1 MKQLFCIILSLMLSL
16 SLPIETDSGGLD
28 LIYNALNNKE
38 NKSNTGNE
46 LILRALNKD
55 KEDIE
60 IEIIKDKKE
69 IENRQETKPNK
80 PSKERM
86 VGIDISKWNGDID
99 WKAVKKAGVEFVII
113 RAGYGT
119 GYVDPYF
126 KKNIEAAIDND
137 MLIGVYWFSYSHTYQ
152 GAKAEA
158 EKCYKTIKPYKKH
171 IDLPVFWD
179 FEYDSVNHARK
190 HGHSISKKKASMMAD
205 TFCTTI
211 KNKGMRAGIYTNMDY
226 SKRYFTK
233 EVLNKY
239 HCWIAQ
245 WTSSCTYKEH
255 YIIWQCTDN
264 YYIGGKRFDKNYLY
278 YNRYLKDIS
287 SQKETRKKVRVKATA
302 YAGDGITSTGIRPRW
317 GVIAVDPSVIPY
329 GSRVYIPA
337 FKKIFIAEDCG
348 GGIKG
353 KRIDIFMNSEREAR
367 QWGVKNID
375 VYIIE

>member
-1 MKQLFCIILSLMLSL
+1 MKKLFCIILSLMLILTPMS
-16 SLPIETDSGGLD
+16 TDSGGLD
-28 LIYNALNNKE
+28 LIYNALNNKD
-38 NKSNTGNE
+38 KQSNIGNE

-69 IENRQETKPNK
+69 IENRQEIKLNK

-126 KKNIEAAIDND
+126 KQNIEAAIKND
-137 MLIGVYWFSYSHTYQ
+137 MLIGVYWFSYSYTYQ

-171 IDLPVFWD
+171 IDLPVFYD
-179 FEYDSVNHARK
+179 FEYDSINYARR
-190 HGHSISKKKASMMAD
+190 HGHKITKKKASGMAD
-205 TFCTTI
+205 TFCCTL
-211 KNKGMRAGIYTNMDY
+211 KNKGFRSGIYTNLDY
-226 SKRYFTK
+226 ARNYFTSD
-233 EVLNKY
+233 VLSKY
-239 HCWIAQ
+239 HTWIAT
-245 WTSSCTYKEH
+245 WSNSCVYKGH
-255 YIIWQCTDN
+255 YIIWQCTDS
-264 YYIGGKRFDKNYLY
+264 YYINGKKFDKNYLY

-287 SQKETRKKVRVKATA
+287 SKKETRKKVKVKATF
-302 YAGDGITSTGIRPRW
+302 YAGDPITSTGIKPRW
-317 GVIAVDPSVIPY
+317 GIIAVDPSVIPY
-329 GSRVYIPA
+329 GSRVYIPK
-337 FKKIFIAEDCG
+337 FKKTFIAEDTG
-348 GGIKG
+348 GAIVGN
-353 KRIDIFMNSEREAR
+353 RIDIYVSSEKEAR
-367 QWGVKNID
+367 QLGVQYLD

>member
-1 MKQLFCIILSLMLSL
+1 MKKLLCIILSLMFIMAPLSV
-16 SLPIETDSGGLD
+16 DSGGLD
-28 LIYNALNNKE
+28 IIYNALNNKD
-38 NKSNTGNE
+38 KQSNIGNE

-137 MLIGVYWFSYSHTYQ
+137 MLIGVYWFSYSWTYQ

-171 IDLPVFWD
+171 IDLPVFYD
-179 FEYDSVNHARK
+179 FEYDSINYARK

-205 TFCTTI
+205 TFCCTL
-211 KNKGMRAGIYTNMDY
+211 KNKGFRSGIYTNLDY
-226 SKRYFTK
+226 ARNYFTSD
-233 EVLNKY
+233 VLSKY
-239 HCWIAQ
+239 HTWIAT
-245 WTSSCTYKEH
+245 WSNSCVYKGH
-255 YIIWQCTDN
+255 YIIWQCTDS
-264 YYIGGKRFDKNYLY
+264 YYINGKKFDKNYLY

-287 SQKETRKKVRVKATA
+287 SQKETRKKIKVKATF
-302 YAGDGITSTGIRPRW
+302 YSGDPITSTEIKPRW
-317 GVIAVDPSVIPY
+317 GIIAVDPSVIPY
-329 GSRVYIPA
+329 GSRVYIPK
-337 FKKIFIAEDCG
+337 FKKTFIAEDTG
-348 GGIKG
+348 GAIVGN
-353 KRIDIFMNSEREAR
+353 RIDIYVSSEKEAR
-367 QWGVKNID
+367 QLGVQYLD
-375 VYIIE
+375 VYIIK

>member
-16 SLPIETDSGGLD
+16 SLPIKTDSGGLD
-28 LIYNALNNKE
+28 LIYNAIGNKD
-38 NKSNTGNE
+38 KQSNIGNQ
-46 LILRALNKD
+46 LILNALNKD

-69 IENRQETKPNK
+69 IENRQETKLNK

-99 WKAVKKAGVEFVII
+99 WKAVKKASVEFVII

-119 GYVDPYF
+119 GYIDPYF

-179 FEYDSVNHARK
+179 FEYDSVNYAKK

-205 TFCTTI
+205 TFCITI

-239 HCWIAQ
+239 HCWIAT
-245 WTSSCTYKEH
+245 WSNSCVYKGH
-255 YIIWQCTDN
+255 YIIWQCTDR
-264 YYIGGKRFDKNYLY
+264 YYINGKRFDKNYLY

-367 QWGVKNID
+367 NWGNRTID
-375 VYIIE
+375 IYIIE

>member
-16 SLPIETDSGGLD
+16 SLPIKTDSGGLD
-28 LIYNALNNKE
+28 LIYNAIGNKD
-38 NKSNTGNE
+38 KQSNIGNQ
-46 LILRALNKD
+46 LILNALNKD

-69 IENRQETKPNK
+69 IENRQETKLNK

-99 WKAVKKAGVEFVII
+99 WKAVKKASVEFVII

-119 GYVDPYF
+119 GYIDPYF

-179 FEYDSVNHARK
+179 FEYDSVNYAKK

-239 HCWIAQ
+239 HCWIAT
-245 WTSSCTYKEH
+245 WSNSCVYKGH
-255 YIIWQCTDN
+255 YIIWQCTDR
-264 YYIGGKRFDKNYLY
+264 YYINGKRFDKNYLY

-367 QWGVKNID
+367 NWGNRTID
-375 VYIIE
+375 IYIIE

>member
-1 MKQLFCIILSLMLSL
+1 MS
-16 SLPIETDSGGLD
+16 TDSGGLD

-69 IENRQETKPNK
+69 IENRQEIKLNK

-126 KKNIEAAIDND
+126 KQNIEAAIDND
-137 MLIGVYWFSYSHTYQ
+137 MLIGVYWFSYSYTYQ

-179 FEYDSVNHARK
+179 FEYDSVNYAKK
-190 HGHSISKKKASMMAD
+190 HGHSISKKKASVMAD

-226 SKRYFTK
+226 ANNYFTK

-245 WTSSCTYKEH
+245 WTSNCTYKQH
-255 YIIWQCTDN
+255 YIIWQCTDR
-264 YYIGGKRFDKNYLY
+264 YYINGKKFDKNYLY

-287 SQKETRKKVRVKATA
+287 SNKETRRKIRVKATF
-302 YAGDGITSTGIRPRW
+302 YAGDPITSTGIKPRW
-317 GVIAVDPSVIPY
+317 GIIAVDPSVIPY
-329 GSRVYIPA
+329 GSRVYIPK
-337 FKKIFIAEDCG
+337 FKKIFIAEDTG
-348 GGIKG
+348 GAIVGN
-353 KRIDIFMNSEREAR
+353 RIDIYVSSEKEAR
-367 QWGVKNID
+367 QLGVQYLD

>member
-1 MKQLFCIILSLMLSL
+1 MKKLLCIILSLMFIMAPLSV
-16 SLPIETDSGGLD
+16 DSGGLD
-28 LIYNALNNKE
+28 IIYNALNNKD
-38 NKSNTGNE
+38 KQSNISNE

-126 KKNIEAAIDND
+126 KKNIEAAIEND
-137 MLIGVYWFSYSHTYQ
+137 MIIGVYWFSYSWTYQ

-171 IDLPVFWD
+171 IDLPVFYD
-179 FEYDSVNHARK
+179 FEYDSINYARK

-205 TFCTTI
+205 TFCCTL
-211 KNKGMRAGIYTNMDY
+211 KNKGFRSGIYTNLDY
-226 SKRYFTK
+226 ARNYFTSD
-233 EVLNKY
+233 VLSKY
-239 HCWIAQ
+239 HTWIAT
-245 WTSSCTYKEH
+245 WSNSCVYKGH
-255 YIIWQCTDN
+255 YIIWQCTDS
-264 YYIGGKRFDKNYLY
+264 YYINGKKFDKNYLY

-287 SQKETRKKVRVKATA
+287 SQKETRKKIKVKATF
-302 YAGDGITSTGIRPRW
+302 YSGDPITSTEIKPRW
-317 GVIAVDPSVIPY
+317 GIIAVDPSVIPY
-329 GSRVYIPA
+329 GSRVYIPK
-337 FKKIFIAEDCG
+337 FKKTFIAEDTG
-348 GGIKG
+348 GAIVGN
-353 KRIDIFMNSEREAR
+353 RIDIYVSSEKEAR
-367 QWGVKNID
+367 QLGVQYLD
-375 VYIIE
+375 VYIIK